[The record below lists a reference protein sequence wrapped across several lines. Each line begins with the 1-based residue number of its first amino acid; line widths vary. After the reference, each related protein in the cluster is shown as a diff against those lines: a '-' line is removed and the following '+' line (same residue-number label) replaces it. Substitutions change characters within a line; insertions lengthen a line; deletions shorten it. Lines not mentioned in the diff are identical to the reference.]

1 MKAKSRIWVWMVF
14 GVAAAAVAAGA
25 AAEQD
30 PGVASLHDPAV
41 IEGEIAENLARVEH
55 AQTRQAQID
64 TEIVGL
70 SDKREEAEERLH
82 ERARA
87 LYRVRR
93 AGMLPVAGG
102 FDALMSHLARVQR
115 LSRMVKDDLDS
126 MEFLESRGAALRDE
140 RTELDESL
148 RQAQIEIAALEARKE
163 EIAESK
169 RSATLFKGTFQG
181 EPREPTESDAM
192 SYGRIRVSGDMDDL
206 GDGFAQMRGELA
218 LPVQGSMRIGDAS
231 REGAPGLE
239 FYGRPGGPVRAA
251 ADGRVA
257 FAREYGAYG
266 LMVILDHG
274 GSFYTVYGGLG
285 STDVQVGDWVGMS
298 TRVGTLEVGG
308 SDSILFFEIRRGTRP
323 LDARSWLGL

>member
-1 MKAKSRIWVWMVF
+1 MKIKSRFWVWIAC
-14 GVAAAAVAAGA
+14 GLLAVATGAG
-25 AAEQD
+25 AEQD
-30 PGVASLHDPAV
+30 LTLSGLVDATAV
-41 IEGEIAENLARVEH
+41 EGKIAESLARVEH

-64 TEIVGL
+64 AEISGL
-70 SDKREEAEERLH
+70 SARREEAEGRLH

-102 FDALMSHLARVQR
+102 FDALMAHLARVQR
-115 LSRMVKDDLDS
+115 LSRMVKNDLDT
-126 MEFLESRGAALRDE
+126 MTHLEERGAALRSE
-140 RTELDESL
+140 KNELAEALEEAQVLL
-148 RQAQIEIAALEARKE
+148 RALEAKKQELEHSR
-163 EIAESK
+163 
-169 RSATLFKGTFQG
+169 RSAALFEETLRGQPQAA
-181 EPREPTESDAM
+181 PREEAM

-206 GDGFAQMRGELA
+206 GEGFAQMRGQLA
-218 LPVQGSMRIGDAS
+218 LPVQGSMRIGESS

-251 ADGRVA
+251 ADGKVA
-257 FAREYGAYG
+257 FARNYGAYG

-285 STDVQVGDWVGMS
+285 TTDVQVGDWVGMS
-298 TRVGTLEVGG
+298 TRLGTLDTGAP
-308 SDSILFFEIRRGTRP
+308 DAILFFEIRRGTRP

>member
-1 MKAKSRIWVWMVF
+1 MGMRKKLWVWLA
-14 GVAAAAVAAGA
+14 GGLLAVAAGA
-25 AAEQD
+25 GAEQD
-30 PGVASLHDPAV
+30 LGTAALTDPAV

-64 TEIVGL
+64 TEISGL
-70 SDKREEAEERLH
+70 AGKREEAEQRLH

-87 LYRVRR
+87 LYRIRR

-102 FDALMSHLARVQR
+102 FDALMAHLARVQR
-115 LSRMVKDDLDS
+115 LSRMVKSDLDA
-126 MEFLESRGAALRDE
+126 MEHLEQRGVALRSE
-140 RTELDESL
+140 KTELVEAL
-148 RQAQIEIAALEARKE
+148 REAHLELRALEARKE
-163 EIAESK
+163 ELEQGR
-169 RSATLFKGTFQG
+169 RSAALFEETLRGAPQEAPHEDG
-181 EPREPTESDAM
+181 M

-206 GDGFAQMRGELA
+206 GEGFAEMRGQLA
-218 LPVQGSMRIGDAS
+218 LPVQGSMRIGESS

-257 FAREYGAYG
+257 FARNYGAYG

-285 STDVQVGDWVGMS
+285 SSDVQVGDWVGMS
-298 TRVGTLEVGG
+298 TRLG
-308 SDSILFFEIRRGTRP
+308 SLDSAGPDAILFFEIRRGTRP

>member
-1 MKAKSRIWVWMVF
+1 MKIASRFWVLI
-14 GVAAAAVAAGA
+14 AAVLAATTAGA
-25 AAEQD
+25 EPE
-30 PGVASLHDPAV
+30 PGVAELTDVAS
-41 IEGEIAENLARVEH
+41 IEGAIAERLARIEH

-64 TEIVGL
+64 TEISGL
-70 SDKREEAEERLH
+70 QSQRGEAEGRLH

-102 FDALMSHLARVQR
+102 FDALMQHLARVQR
-115 LSRMVKDDLDS
+115 LSRMVKADLET
-126 MEFLESRGAALRDE
+126 MEFLEERGAALRVEKEDLADE
-140 RTELDESL
+140 LEQTQVML
-148 RQAQIEIAALEARKE
+148 RALEAKKE
-163 EIAESK
+163 ELEHSQ
-169 RSATLFKGTFQG
+169 RSASLFQETLSGQRS
-181 EPREPTESDAM
+181 EPPPEETL

-218 LPVQGSMRIGDAS
+218 LPVQGSLRVGDAE

-239 FYGRPGGPVRAA
+239 FYGRPGGPVYSA

-257 FAREYGAYG
+257 FSQNYGAYG

-274 GSFYTVYGGLG
+274 NSFYTVYGGLG
-285 STDVQVGDWVGMS
+285 HSDVQVGDWVGMS
-298 TRVGTLEVGG
+298 TRVGTLNATGP
-308 SDSILFFEIRRGTRP
+308 DAILFFEVRRGTKN

>member
-1 MKAKSRIWVWMVF
+1 VWIAVGLF
-14 GVAAAAVAAGA
+14 AANA

-30 PGVASLHDPAV
+30 PGFAALTDVASV
-41 IEGEIAENLARVEH
+41 EGKIAESLARVEH

-64 TEIVGL
+64 TEISGL
-70 SDKREEAEERLH
+70 SSRRDDAEQRLH

-87 LYRVRR
+87 LYRIRR

-102 FDALMSHLARVQR
+102 FDALMAHLARVQR
-115 LSRMVKDDLDS
+115 LSRMVKTDLET
-126 MEFLESRGAALRDE
+126 MEFLEQRGAALRSE
-140 RTELDESL
+140 KNELAQALQES
-148 RQAQIEIAALEARKE
+148 QAALQALEAKKRE
-163 EIAESK
+163 LEESK
-169 RSATLFKGTFQG
+169 RSASLFQG
-181 EPREPTESDAM
+181 TLRGDRPEEPSDSL

-206 GDGFAQMRGELA
+206 GEGFAQMRGQLA
-218 LPVQGSMRIGDAS
+218 LPVQGSMRIGESS

-239 FYGRPGGPVRAA
+239 FYGRPGGAVRAA

-257 FAREYGAYG
+257 FARDYGAYG

-285 STDVQVGDWVGMS
+285 ATDVQVGDWVGMS
-298 TRVGTLEVGG
+298 TQIGTLDATG
-308 SDSILFFEIRRGTRP
+308 SEAIVFFEVRRGTRP

>member
-1 MKAKSRIWVWMVF
+1 MKTKSRLWVWIAIGLSA
-14 GVAAAAVAAGA
+14 GVGGAG
-25 AAEQD
+25 AEQD
-30 PGVASLHDPAV
+30 LGAASLADIPAV
-41 IEGEIAENLARVEH
+41 EGKIAENLARVEH

-64 TEIVGL
+64 TEISGL
-70 SDKREEAEERLH
+70 AGKREEAEGRLH

-102 FDALMSHLARVQR
+102 FDALMAHLARVQR
-115 LSRMVKDDLDS
+115 LSRMVKNDLDTMS
-126 MEFLESRGAALRDE
+126 YLEERGAALRSE
-140 RTELDESL
+140 KNELAEALQAAHAEL
-148 RQAQIEIAALEARKE
+148 RDLEARKQ
-163 EIAESK
+163 EIEQSR
-169 RSATLFKGTFQG
+169 RSATLFQETFRG
-181 EPREPTESDAM
+181 EPREAPREETM

-206 GDGFAQMRGELA
+206 GEGFANMRGQLA
-218 LPVQGSMRIGDAS
+218 LPVQGSMRIGESS

-251 ADGRVA
+251 ADGKVA
-257 FAREYGAYG
+257 FARNYGAYG

-285 STDVQVGDWVGMS
+285 GTDVQVGDWVGMS
-298 TRVGTLEVGG
+298 TRLGTLDTAGP
-308 SDSILFFEIRRGTRP
+308 DAILFFEIRRGTRP